1 MAFLYRNAFFIM
13 PAIADRMRK
22 NHKITPSQNQQFPQL
37 SNFLNVDVE
46 VFSTSSI
53 AGDLT

>member
-1 MAFLYRNAFFIM
+1 MGVSLPERLFYYAPF
-13 PAIADRMRK
+13 ADRMRK

-37 SNFLNVDVE
+37 SNFLNVEVE